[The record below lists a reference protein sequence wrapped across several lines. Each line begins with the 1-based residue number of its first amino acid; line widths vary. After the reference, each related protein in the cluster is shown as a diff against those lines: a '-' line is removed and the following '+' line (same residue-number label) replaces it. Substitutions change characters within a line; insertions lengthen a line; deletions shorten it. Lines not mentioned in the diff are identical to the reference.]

1 MLSCMYKYNILK
13 RFIAEDL
20 ILLNMQKITYCCAT
34 KAILITQSLY
44 NNFVLK

>member
-13 RFIAEDL
+13 RFIAENL
-20 ILLNMQKITYCCAT
+20 ILLNMQKITYCAT

-44 NNFVLK
+44 NNSVLK

>member
-13 RFIAEDL
+13 RFIAENL
-20 ILLNMQKITYCCAT
+20 ILLNMQKIAYCAT

-44 NNFVLK
+44 NNSVLK